1 MIDFRSDTITK
12 PTKLMLEAMF
22 SAVVGDDVFGD
33 DPTVTLLESKAA
45 ALFGMESA
53 MFCASGTM
61 ANQIGIQLHTSIG
74 GQVVCDELSH
84 IYLYEGGGIAKNAGC
99 SVKLLKGT
107 NGMLTAS
114 LIESSL
120 HNPDDIHFP
129 VAQLVS
135 LENTMNKGGGL
146 CYDWDT
152 ILEIST
158 LCKKHNLKLHLDG
171 ARLFNALVATGQSPQ
186 QYGEVFD
193 TISICLSK
201 GLGCPV
207 GSILLGSKESISK
220 ARRIRKSMGGGWR
233 QAGYLA
239 AAGIYAL
246 DNHLDRLAE
255 DHQRAKQL
263 GASLNQ
269 CSFVKSVYPIETNII
284 IFEVSD
290 TLTATEVVV
299 KLKGHDILA
308 VTFGKKLVRLVL
320 HLDISEEDVIKAQ
333 KVFKTVSI

>member
-33 DPTVTLLESKAA
+33 DPTVTLLESKAS

-74 GQVVCDELSH
+74 GQVICDELSH

-114 LIESSL
+114 LIENAL

-129 VAQLVS
+129 IAQLVS

-146 CYDWDT
+146 CYDWNT

-201 GLGCPV
+201 GLGCPI
-207 GSILLGSKESISK
+207 GSILLGTKESISK
-220 ARRIRKSMGGGWR
+220 ARRVRKSMGGGWR

-239 AAGIYAL
+239 ASGIYAL
-246 DNHLDRLAE
+246 DNHIERLAE
-255 DHQRAKQL
+255 DHQRAKQI

-299 KLKGHDILA
+299 RLKDKDILA